1 MKRLANYLIAMV
13 LMAFTFTSCEDVPNP
28 FGQILPPSAGGDE
41 VVVIEPAGSGTQ
53 ADPYNVQAII
63 DIVSALDASTTL
75 EKEYYVKGTV
85 TNIPE
90 GDKGISTSYNNA
102 SFYISDDTDGSNSFY
117 IYRCLGLGGGDITDA
132 NFIKIGDEVVIHG
145 TSWVNYQGN
154 TPETTQKTAYVYSI
168 NGKTEGGGG
177 GDTPT
182 PTGDYGT
189 KEAPLTV
196 AKALEIINGLEDN
209 GTVSPAFVK
218 GKISKIQSFNDKY
231 KSITYYISD
240 DGTDNNSLQVYSGKG
255 LDGTDFAAQTDLET
269 GWTVVVTGELKK
281 YVNANTGAVTL
292 EINQSSQIVSIDK
305 TTGGGGDTPSSDL
318 GTKDA
323 PITVA
328 KALEAINAMD
338 DSGETETEAFV
349 KGKISKVQS
358 YNDKYKSITYYI
370 SDDGTENK
378 ELQIYS
384 GKNIGGADFTAATD
398 LAAGDEV
405 IVKGKLK
412 KFMKNGEAI
421 PEMNQPNE
429 IISITKA
436 SGSGSDTGATSL
448 DVDFKTNGQ
457 GEWVLANVK
466 ALPEGLDYVWA
477 YDSKYGMKASA
488 YVGGKRYETD
498 NWLVSPTI
506 NLANGGTMTFKQALN
521 YATSEYVKIMY
532 TTTNGSGDVKS
543 DEWKEAS
550 VDKWPE
556 GNSWNFIESKATLPA
571 GTVRV
576 AFRYTSDSSKAAT
589 WEIES
594 LSIK

>member
-1 MKRLANYLIAMV
+1 MKRLANYLIAMA

-28 FGQILPPSAGGDE
+28 FGQILPPGGDE
-41 VVVIEPAGSGTQ
+41 ETETFEPAGTGTQ
-53 ADPYNVQAII
+53 ADPFNVQGVLEYVTGLGADVQSDKDVYIKGYVTTI
-63 DIVSALDASTTL
+63 KEQYSAQ
-75 EKEYYVKGTV
+75 YG
-85 TNIPE
+85 
-90 GDKGISTSYNNA
+90 NA
-102 SFYISDDTDGSNSFY
+102 QFTISDSKEGGNTFTFY
-117 IYRCLGLGGGDITDA
+117 RGLFLGNKKWEEGNATITE
-132 NFIKIGDEVVIHG
+132 GDEVIICGKV
-145 TSWVNYQGN
+145 VNYKGT
-154 TPETTQKTAYVYSI
+154 TPETVQNGAYLYSL
-168 NGKTEGGGG
+168 NGKTEDGGG

-349 KGKISKVQS
+349 KGKISKIQS
-358 YNDKYKSITYYI
+358 FNDKYKSITYYI

-398 LAAGDEV
+398 LTAGDEV